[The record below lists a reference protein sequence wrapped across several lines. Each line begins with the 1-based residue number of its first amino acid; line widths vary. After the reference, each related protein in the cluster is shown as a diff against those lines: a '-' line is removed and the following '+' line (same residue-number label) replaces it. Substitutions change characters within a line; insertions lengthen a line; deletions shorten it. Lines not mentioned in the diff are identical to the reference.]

1 MAKEKIDL
9 TAIRFQIVVHMANLD
24 PKLHRRLEVYFK

>member
-1 MAKEKIDL
+1 MDKAKVDL
-9 TAIRFQIVVHMANLD
+9 TAVRFHIIIGMINSD